1 MKMTQSVRRTL
12 RLCLMM
18 VFTIFL
24 VAACSGKP
32 HNTASQ
38 RIQSPASL
46 SASGTDSDCRI
57 VKHAMGETC
66 VPTNPQR
73 VVTLDVV
80 TLEHALAVG
89 IKPIGA
95 VTSSVDWSHL
105 QNKLEGI
112 ENIGVVGEPNL
123 EKVLALKP
131 DLILGIDDEQKIYSQ
146 ASQIA
151 PTVMA
156 KFENSGDWKEI
167 LALVGE
173 TLGKTETA
181 ERVMANYYTRLEQ
194 FKTQMGNRLNQTE
207 VSVVYLYPDV
217 ITLYTKAGFIG
228 TVLEDAGL
236 PRPPSQS
243 LNADATLQKDTQSNI
258 QYRISRELF
267 RYADGDVMFLIVNDR
282 DPDIQK
288 ALKQLKA
295 DPLWS
300 QLNVIQQ
307 GKAYEVPDYWIGPG
321 PLAAN
326 AVIDDLFKYLVR
338 AL

>member
-1 MKMTQSVRRTL
+1 MKMTHSVRRTF

-24 VAACSGKP
+24 VAACSGNLP
-32 HNTASQ
+32 PNTASR
-38 RIQSPASL
+38 RIPSSASL
-46 SASGTDSDCRI
+46 SASSTKSDCRI

-80 TLEHALAVG
+80 TLEDALALG

-95 VTSSVDWSHL
+95 VTSSVDWPHL
-105 QNKLEGI
+105 QNKLEGV

-131 DLILGIDDEQKIYSQ
+131 DLILGIDYQQNIYNQS
-146 ASQIA
+146 SQIA

-173 TLGKTETA
+173 ALGKTETA
-181 ERVMANYYTRLEQ
+181 ERVMADYYARLEK
-194 FKTQMGNRLNQTE
+194 FKTQMGDRLNQTE
-207 VSVVYLYPDV
+207 VSVVYLYPEM

-236 PRPPSQS
+236 PRPPSQN
-243 LNADATLQKDTQSNI
+243 LNADATGQKDSLSEI

-267 RYADGDVMFLIVNDR
+267 RYADGDVMFLIANDG
-282 DPDIQK
+282 DPERQK
-288 ALKQLKA
+288 VFKKLKA

-321 PLAAN
+321 PIAAN
-326 AVIDDLFKYLVR
+326 LVIDDLFNYLVEQ
-338 AL
+338 